1 MSVETGSRRNV
12 PQRNGA
18 GSFSLRRVSAL
29 VLRYAYLLLGSWA
42 RVLELAYWPSVQII
56 LWGFIAKNFS
66 GHTTGGAGIAGALL
80 AAVLLWD
87 ILFRGQLGYTVS
99 FLEELWSRNL
109 GQLFI
114 SPLRPYE
121 MVLSLTTIS
130 LIRALI
136 GVCPA
141 ILIAIPLYGFSL
153 FDLGLPLVG
162 FFANLMVTGWALGLF
177 VTALLLRVGLG
188 AESVAWMALFLIA
201 PVSAIYYPVHV
212 LPVWLQWVAWSLPP
226 AYVFE
231 GMRAILFNGVFRG
244 DLLVGAVLLNVL
256 YFILGGLTFTFSFR
270 MARRQGYLHQLGE

>member
-1 MSVETGSRRNV
+1 MSARPAPGRYPFAT
-12 PQRNGA
+12 
-18 GSFSLRRVSAL
+18 FSPRRVSAL
-29 VLRYAYLLLGSWA
+29 VLRYGYLLLGSWA
-42 RVLELAYWPSVQII
+42 RALELAYWPTVQII
-56 LWGFIAKNFS
+56 LWGFIAKHFA
-66 GHTTGGAGIAGALL
+66 GGQTTWAGGIAGALL

-87 ILFRGQLGYTVS
+87 ILFRGQLGYTIS

-121 MVLSLTTIS
+121 LVLSLTIIS
-130 LIRALI
+130 LIRTLI
-136 GVCPA
+136 GVGPA

-162 FFANLMVTGWALGLF
+162 FFANLMITGWALGLF

-201 PVSAIYYPVHV
+201 PVSAIYYPVDV

-231 GMRAILFNGVFRG
+231 GMRAILFDGTFRG
-244 DLLVGAVLLNVL
+244 DLLLGAMLFNVVYL
-256 YFILGGLTFTFSFR
+256 VLGGLAFTLSFR
-270 MARRQGYLHQLGE
+270 LARRQGLLHQLGE